1 MLGYNTIE
9 RFLNKIHETR
19 NKTVEGKYIS
29 LWVREILVRQPDTET
44 LKAVQTEIEK
54 NGQIP
59 LKVSVIC
66 DLIELHQ
73 KKAKKVLDK
82 KIKIC

>member
-9 RFLNKIHETR
+9 RFLNKIHEIR
-19 NKTVEGKYIS
+19 NRTVEGRYIS

-44 LKAVQTEIEK
+44 LQAVQTEIENNK
-54 NGQIP
+54 QIP

-66 DLIELHQ
+66 DLIEAKQ
-73 KKAKKVLDK
+73 KKKKKYLTK
-82 KIKIC
+82 K

>member
-9 RFLNKIHETR
+9 RFLNKIHEIR
-19 NKTVEGKYIS
+19 NRTVEGRYIS

-44 LKAVQTEIEK
+44 LQAVQTEIENNK
-54 NGQIP
+54 QIP

-66 DLIELHQ
+66 DLIEMYQ
-73 KKAKKVLDK
+73 KKKKKYLTK
-82 KIKIC
+82 K